1 MALVDD
7 SLESLGS
14 ARLRIF
20 STLDLES
27 GHWLCD
33 LDSKAKPL
41 CAFLTH
47 DGLYE
52 FQRLPF
58 GLKKAPAT
66 FSQLMVSVLQGL
78 IWKICLVFL
87 DDVIVYSQDFQGHLQ
102 GLGTVFDRLRQANLQ
117 LKPKKCEFGKET
129 IRFLEHYVSSEGI
142 EPLPETCQVVKVFP
156 TPTNLKECRS
166 LLGLTGFY

>member
-1 MALVDD
+1 MIPGSIKVFRSTPYQSNPNIREEITKQVHDMLDKGIIKPSTSPYSSPVATVRKPDCTYRFCLDFRQLNSITTADLHPMALVDD
-7 SLESLGS
+7 SLESLES

-66 FSQLMVSVLQGL
+66 FSQLMVSV
-78 IWKICLVFL
+78 FL
-87 DDVIVYSQDFQGHLQ
+87 
-102 GLGTVFDRLRQANLQ
+102 R
-117 LKPKKCEFGKET
+117 
-129 IRFLEHYVSSEGI
+129 
-142 EPLPETCQVVKVFP
+142 
-156 TPTNLKECRS
+156 
-166 LLGLTGFY
+166 